1 MKVYELDKKINIASD
16 FDNKDIIWLDI
27 KNAPFQI
34 SGVFYDE
41 CQKQYVRMP
50 QDVANSVKSE
60 VRYLNRQTA
69 GGRVR
74 FKTNSKFIAI
84 HAVMTDGE
92 ATHVNVSHS
101 CFDLQRKNP
110 NFDYLKE
117 YTFCNSFAPPSY
129 LNCSF
134 SSSFL
139 CPEGYLE
146 DYAIHFPTQ
155 NSVYELYIALDKD
168 ADIFE
173 PTPYLHKLPIV
184 YYGSSITQ
192 GAGSSRPANTYQAI
206 ISKHLDTD
214 YINLGFAGN
223 AKGEQEIARYI
234 ASLQMSI
241 FVCDY
246 DHNAPNAEHLYK
258 THLPFYRTVRNANP
272 DLPIIFITAPNT
284 MPWYTWYQ
292 SRRDAIY
299 NTYETAIKEGDKNVY
314 FIDGDTLFGD
324 IDKDL
329 CTVDTCHPTDLGIYR
344 MAMQIEKV
352 MSPLLNKK

>member
-1 MKVYELDKKINIASD
+1 MKVYELDKKLNVTSDFGDRDIVWINI
-16 FDNKDIIWLDI
+16 
-27 KNAPFQI
+27 KNTPFKI
-34 SGVFYDE
+34 SGIFFDDV
-41 CQKQYVRMP
+41 QKQYVRMP
-50 QDVANSVKSE
+50 QEVANSVKSE
-60 VRYLNRQTA
+60 VTYLNRQTS

-84 HAVMTDGE
+84 YAVMTDGE
-92 ATHVNVSHS
+92 TKFTDPHCS
-101 CFDLQRKNP
+101 CFDLQRKNTD
-110 NFDYLKE
+110 FDYLKE
-117 YTFCNSFAPPSY
+117 YTFC
-129 LNCSF
+129 CSF
-134 SSSFL
+134 IPSIQLEHSFVSYYV
-139 CPEGYLE
+139 CPEGYME

-155 NSVYELYIALDKD
+155 CSVYDLYIALDRD

-173 PTPYLHKLPIV
+173 PTPYKFELPIV

-206 ISKHLDTD
+206 ISKHLDTE

-223 AKGEQEIARYI
+223 AKGEQEIAKYI
-234 ASLQMSI
+234 SSLNMSI

-258 THLPFYRTVRNANP
+258 THLPFYRTIRNAQP
-272 DLPIIFITAPNT
+272 ELPIIFITAPNT

-299 NTYETAIKEGDKNVY
+299 NTYKTAIDEGDKNVY
-314 FIDGDTLFGD
+314 FIDGEKLFEGPD
-324 IDKDL
+324 RDL

-344 MAMQIEKV
+344 MATEIEKV
-352 MSPLLNKK
+352 IASILK

>member
-1 MKVYELDKKINIASD
+1 MKVYELDKKLNITTEYND
-16 FDNKDIIWLDI
+16 KDIVWLDAKDI
-27 KNAPFQI
+27 PFKI
-34 SGVFYDE
+34 SGIFYDE
-41 CQKQYVRMP
+41 EQKQYIRMP
-50 QDVANSVKSE
+50 QHVANSVKSE

-84 HAVMTDGE
+84 HAVIADGE
-92 ATHVNVSHS
+92 TYVNQNHS

-110 NFDYLKE
+110 DFDYLTE
-117 YTFCNSFAPPSY
+117 YTFCNSFIPPRY
-129 LNCSF
+129 LNKSF
-134 SSSFL
+134 TSSFM

-155 NSVYELYIALDKD
+155 NNVYELYIALDRD

-173 PTPYLHKLPIV
+173 PTPYKHELPIV

-234 ASLQMSI
+234 ASLKMSI

-246 DHNAPNAEHLYK
+246 DHNAPDAEHLYN
-258 THLPFYRTVRNANP
+258 THLPFYRTIRNAQP

-284 MPWYTWYQ
+284 MPWYTWYR

-299 NTYETAIKEGDKNVY
+299 NTYKIAMSEGDKNIY
-314 FIDGDTLFGD
+314 FIDGDTLFGE

-344 MAMQIEKV
+344 MSQKIENVIASILKQ
-352 MSPLLNKK
+352 N

>member
-1 MKVYELDKKINIASD
+1 MKVYELDKKLNITTD
-16 FDNKDIIWLDI
+16 YNDRDIVWLDV
-27 KNAPFQI
+27 KYSPFKI
-34 SGVFYDE
+34 SGIFYDDK
-41 CQKQYVRMP
+41 QKQYIRMP
-50 QDVANSVKSE
+50 QQVADSVKSE
-60 VRYLNRQTA
+60 IKYLNRQTA

-84 HAVMTDGE
+84 HAVMAHGE
-92 ATHVNVSHS
+92 KTYVNTSHS

-110 NFDYLKE
+110 EFDYLKE
-117 YTFCNSFAPPSY
+117 YTFCNSFIPPQY
-129 LNCSF
+129 LNESF
-134 SSSFL
+134 SSSYM
-139 CPEGYLE
+139 CPDGYLE

-155 NSVYELYIALDKD
+155 NSVYELYIALDRD
-168 ADIFE
+168 SDIFE
-173 PTPYLHKLPIV
+173 PTPYKHELPIV

-234 ASLQMSI
+234 ANLKMSI

-246 DHNAPNAEHLYK
+246 DHNAPNAEHLYN
-258 THLPFYRTVRNANP
+258 THLPFYRTIRNAQP

-292 SRRDAIY
+292 SRRDAVY
-299 NTYETAIKEGDKNVY
+299 NTYKIAVSQGDKNVY
-314 FIDGDTLFGD
+314 FIDGNTLFGD

-344 MAMQIEKV
+344 MAQKIENVIASVLK
-352 MSPLLNKK
+352 

>member
-1 MKVYELDKKINIASD
+1 MKVYELDKKLNVTTDYNDKNIV
-16 FDNKDIIWLDI
+16 WLDV
-27 KNAPFQI
+27 KYAPFKI
-34 SGVFYDE
+34 SGIFYDDE
-41 CQKQYVRMP
+41 QKQYIRMP
-50 QDVANSVKSE
+50 QQVADSVKSE
-60 VRYLNRQTA
+60 VKYLNRQTA

-84 HAVMTDGE
+84 HAVMSDGE
-92 ATHVNVSHS
+92 AKYINASHS

-110 NFDYLKE
+110 QFDYLKE
-117 YTFCNSFAPPSY
+117 YTFCNSFIPPHS
-129 LNCSF
+129 LNKGF
-134 SSSFL
+134 SSSFM

-155 NSVYELYIALDKD
+155 SSVYELYIALEQD

-173 PTPYLHKLPIV
+173 PTPYKYDLPIV

-214 YINLGFAGN
+214 YVNLGFAGN

-234 ASLQMSI
+234 ASLKMSI

-246 DHNAPNAEHLYK
+246 DHNAQNAEHLYN
-258 THLPFYRTVRNANP
+258 THLPFYRTIRQAQPN
-272 DLPIIFITAPNT
+272 LPIIFITAPNT

-299 NTYETAIKEGDKNVY
+299 NTYKIAVSQGDKNVY
-314 FIDGDTLFGD
+314 FIDGDTLFD
-324 IDKDL
+324 NVDKDL

-344 MAMQIEKV
+344 MSQKIEAVISSILK
-352 MSPLLNKK
+352 